1 MSRFANRK
9 QWKVGGKI
17 VSGPV
22 LNLLFLG
29 DVVGKGGR
37 RAVAAMIPRL
47 KQKYNCQFVI
57 VNAENC
63 AAGAGMNL
71 SCLREMP
78 GADVFTSGDHVWD
91 RKEFPQEIGGL
102 RNVLRPANMSRVQP
116 GKGWDKFRNPAGGEV
131 AVISLM
137 GKVFMKESAYCPFE
151 TAEQILSQIPITVKC
166 IVVDFHAEATSE
178 KLAMAAF
185 LDGKVTAVLGTHTH
199 VQTADA
205 RILPGGTA
213 AITDAGMVGGANS
226 ILGRNTEDVLRK
238 FRTGMPVK
246 LEVVETDIRCDGVVV
261 SYELNTGR
269 AVSIAP
275 VSEMYD
281 PEKEI

>member
-1 MSRFANRK
+1 M
-9 QWKVGGKI
+9 
-17 VSGPV
+17 SGPV

-37 RAVAAMIPRL
+37 RAVAAMVPRL
-47 KQKYNCQFVI
+47 KQKYNCQFAI

-78 GADVFTSGDHVWD
+78 GVDVFTSGDHVWD
-91 RKEFPQEIGGL
+91 RKEFPQEIEGI

-116 GKGWDKFRNPAGGEV
+116 GKGWDKFRNPAGGDV
-131 AVISLM
+131 AVISLI

-151 TAEQILSQIPITVKC
+151 TAEQILTQIPITVKC

-213 AITDAGMVGGANS
+213 AITDAGMVGGADS
-226 ILGRNTEDVLRK
+226 ILGRNVEDVLRK
-238 FRTGMPVK
+238 FRTGMPAK
-246 LEVVETDIRCDGVVV
+246 LEVVETNIRCEGVVI

-269 AVSIAP
+269 AVSITP